1 MLGYVRPNTQELRL
15 REYEYYRSLYCG
27 LCRRMG
33 KCTGQCSRLSL
44 SYDFVFLA
52 TLRMSLTG
60 EKPQPE
66 KIRCLLHPFRKRKA
80 VTESPTLDYCADA
93 SALLTYHKLSDDLA
107 DEKGFAKVKA
117 AFLRMLMRSAYK
129 KARAR
134 HGALDEAIGASLQRL
149 SEYEK
154 STPELPSADTPASL
168 FGELMAAVFAEGLD
182 GADARIASE
191 MGRAVGHWIY
201 LADAADDFS
210 EDKKKGR
217 FNPYRGL
224 FGEDPTETDLDN
236 LRVSL
241 TAQLMRGERAMLL
254 IDAFGNEELK
264 EILYNIM
271 YLGLPDRAEKIVC
284 GMKKSDA
291 GNEVV
296 AEK

>member
-15 REYEYYRSLYCG
+15 REYEYYRALYCG

-52 TLRMSLTG
+52 TVRMSLAG
-60 EKPQPE
+60 EKPKPE
-66 KIRCLLHPFRKRKA
+66 RIRCLLHPLRKRKA
-80 VTESPTLDYCADA
+80 VTSSPTLDYCADA
-93 SALLTYHKLSDDLA
+93 SALLTYHKLNDDLH
-107 DEKGFAKVKA
+107 DEKGFARIKA
-117 AFLRMLMRSAYK
+117 AFLRALMRSAYK

-134 HGALDEAIGASLQRL
+134 HGELDEKIGESLKRL

-168 FGELMAAVFAEGLD
+168 FGDLMAAVFAEDLD

-201 LADAADDFS
+201 LADAADDFAQ
-210 EDKKKGR
+210 DKKKGR
-217 FNPYRGL
+217 FNPYLDL
-224 FGEDPTETDLDN
+224 FGENPTETDLDN

-271 YLGLPDRAEKIVC
+271 YLGLPDRAEKILC
-284 GMKKSDA
+284 GM
-291 GNEVV
+291 
-296 AEK
+296 EKQGK

>member
-1 MLGYVRPNTQELRL
+1 MLGYVRPNAQELRL
-15 REYEYYRSLYCG
+15 REYEYYRALYCG

-60 EKPQPE
+60 ETPQPE

-107 DEKGFAKVKA
+107 DEKGFARVKA

-129 KARAR
+129 KARVR
-134 HGALDEAIGASLQRL
+134 HQVLDETVGECLKKL

-154 STPELPSADTPASL
+154 STPELPSADTPAAL
-168 FGELMAAVFAEGLD
+168 FGDLMAAVFAEGLE

-191 MGRAVGHWIY
+191 MGRSVGHWIY
-201 LADAADDFS
+201 LADAADDFW
-210 EDKKKGR
+210 EDRKKGR
-217 FNPYRGL
+217 FNPYKGL
-224 FGEDPTETDLDN
+224 FEEIPTQTELDDLR
-236 LRVSL
+236 LSL

-254 IDAFGNEELK
+254 IDTFGNAELK

-284 GMKKSDA
+284 GMKKQEA
-291 GNEVV
+291 
-296 AEK
+296 

>member
-1 MLGYVRPNTQELRL
+1 MLGYVRPNAQELRL
-15 REYEYYRSLYCG
+15 REYEYYRALYCG

-52 TLRMSLTG
+52 TVRMSLAG

-80 VTESPTLDYCADA
+80 VTSSPTLDYCADA
-93 SALLTYHKLSDDLA
+93 SALLTYHKLNDDLA

-117 AFLRMLMRSAYK
+117 AFLRALMRSAYK

-134 HGALDEAIGASLQRL
+134 HKDLDEKIGECLNKL

-154 STPELPSADTPASL
+154 STPALPSADTPASL
-168 FGELMAAVFAEGLD
+168 FGELMAAVFAEGLE
-182 GADARIASE
+182 GADARIALE
-191 MGRAVGHWIY
+191 MGRSVGHWIY
-201 LADAADDFS
+201 LADAADDFAR
-210 EDKKKGR
+210 DKKKGR
-217 FNPYRGL
+217 FNPYLGL
-224 FGEDPTETDLDN
+224 FGENPTEIDLGN

-241 TAQLMRGERAMLL
+241 TAQLMRGEGAMLL
-254 IDAFGNEELK
+254 IDAFGNDELK

-284 GMKKSDA
+284 GMLPSEPKQEGS
-291 GNEVV
+291 GTP
-296 AEK
+296 